1 MNVHSRAG
9 KAAMRDAEGT
19 RRRIERAAL
28 ALFVEK
34 GVAGTSIRDIAVA
47 AGIADGALYRH
58 FPSKEA
64 LVWHLFAENYL
75 GFAAT
80 LEEVQ
85 RDAAAAPDRI
95 ASMVRGFCTF
105 FDEDWVLFAFLLIV
119 QHRQLAKLPD
129 GAATP
134 VDVVRRVVAEGMR
147 RGEVAPGDPDLV
159 TAMIVGTVL
168 QAATFKIYG
177 RLSGAMS
184 SYADDLAAACRRIL
198 GAAAGHQAAAPSPHV
213 GRGLRRERTGSE
225 P

>member
-1 MNVHSRAG
+1 
-9 KAAMRDAEGT
+9 MRDAERT

-47 AGIADGALYRH
+47 AGVADGALYRH

-80 LEEVQ
+80 LEELQ
-85 RDAAAAPDRI
+85 RDATTAPDKI
-95 ASMVRGFCTF
+95 ASMVRGFCAF

-119 QHRQLAKLPD
+119 QHGQLAKLPSD
-129 GAATP
+129 GGGAATP
-134 VDVVRRVVAEGMR
+134 VDVVRRVVADGMA
-147 RGEVAPGDPDLV
+147 RGEIAGASDDADLV

-177 RLSGAMS
+177 RLTGAMS

-198 GAAAGHQAAAPSPHV
+198 GATAPSFQS
-213 GRGLRRERTGSE
+213 RRERTGSE
-225 P
+225 R